1 LIERKKRIQWEA
13 MQNLGNK
20 DFNEVEGGLSELQ
33 TSEIESEEANVL
45 ERKKNFDELVKRF
58 EKNRKENRLLSGN
71 DYKYNLYLK
80 KMTKLTRLDLG
91 LDFESYKDYINNLH
105 EFAKYKEFK
114 DYTSI
119 VALDNEEPIER
130 GLAQI
135 TLGDKH
141 MEYDRMTE
149 LHSMLNECLGLCD
162 KLMIERP
169 IYLN

>member
-114 DYTSI
+114 DYTSV
-119 VALDNEEPIER
+119 VALENEEP
-130 GLAQI
+130 A
-135 TLGDKH
+135 
-141 MEYDRMTE
+141 
-149 LHSMLNECLGLCD
+149 
-162 KLMIERP
+162 
-169 IYLN
+169 